1 MKQGRPIDKT
11 SKLIQRWKDRWMVTL
26 SIKGQSERE
35 RERERG
41 AECEIN
47 NTKLMEIKKKTFLR
61 LMFS

>member
-1 MKQGRPIDKT
+1 
-11 SKLIQRWKDRWMVTL
+11 MVTL

-35 RERERG
+35 RERERESG